1 VLDYLSVFITPFNT
15 KRTIRVHLPEDYYNN
30 EKRYPVLYMHD
41 GKNVF
46 RDEDAVGGVSLD
58 LETYLENIG
67 AELIVVGID
76 ANSSHEGSPK
86 R

>member
-1 VLDYLSVFITPFNT
+1 MLDYLSIFITPFNT
-15 KRTIRVHLPEDYYNN
+15 ERTIRVHLPEDYYNN

-58 LETYLENIG
+58 LETYLDNTG
-67 AELIVVGID
+67 AELIVIGID
-76 ANSSHEGSPK
+76 SNSSHEG
-86 R
+86 RIT